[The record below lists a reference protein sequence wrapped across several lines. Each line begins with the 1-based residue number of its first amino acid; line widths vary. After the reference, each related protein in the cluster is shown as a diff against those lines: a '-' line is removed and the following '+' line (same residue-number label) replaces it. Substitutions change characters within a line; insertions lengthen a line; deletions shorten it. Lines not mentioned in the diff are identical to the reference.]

1 MTIPVA
7 VFMPF
12 IIGTA
17 GHIDHG
23 KTSLIRALTGMDTD
37 RLKEEKE
44 RGISIDLGFAY
55 LALPDGTTVGIVDVP
70 GHERFIKNM
79 LVGATGIDLV
89 LFVVAADD
97 GIMPQTREHLDIMH
111 LLGINNGI
119 FVITKSD
126 LTDESRVSKVIAA
139 VKEVIKD
146 TCLKDSPVIPVSS
159 ATGFSIDN
167 LKKLISAE
175 AQKLLSKPE
184 DGFFRLPIDRSFS
197 IKGFGT
203 VVTGTVASGSVK
215 KNDEVIIIS
224 KKQGNPNP
232 RLIHARTRK
241 VKIRGMQSHFNE
253 VTAITAGQRAAI
265 NISGIPHA
273 EIERGDVLTS
283 PDMDSASR
291 IVAVSFEFLNSI
303 KKPIKNNFMF
313 KLHHMT
319 DETIARVS
327 FEGIKEAAPGAKT
340 FGFLRLKEP
349 MAMMRGDRFI
359 LRDPSINSTI
369 GGGKV
374 LLPYIEDLKSNKK
387 TGAQHLD
394 ILKQYQAMEGN
405 DVENILLILLS
416 GDGISC
422 IDIHTLRL
430 ILNIPEKTFG
440 NIVAALTDKGKTMRI
455 GEYLILKEKLEKIEQ
470 LIVNI
475 INNYHRNTPGDVGVA
490 EEYIT
495 KALKVSD
502 SGFRISDLK
511 MVLDGLIKNGKIARN
526 ANLFHLPS
534 HKPEAKGK
542 EKNIEDAVVS
552 LFQNRGFNPL
562 KLDEILQISYKLVP
576 EGISR
581 GKEDIKNVLQLLVK
595 RGMIIKVTED
605 SYTSKAVLD
614 ETKAKLADWVA
625 DKGKIKAAEF
635 RDILGC
641 GRKFA
646 IELLEYFDK
655 ERVTLR
661 SGDYRVLRKT
671 LSAKQ

>member
-44 RGISIDLGFAY
+44 RGITIDLGFAY
-55 LALPDGTTVGIVDVP
+55 LTLPDGTTVGIVDVP

-111 LLGINNGI
+111 LLGVHNGI
-119 FVITKSD
+119 FVITKTD
-126 LTDESRVSKVIAA
+126 LVNDERINTIQHDI
-139 VKEVIKD
+139 KELAKD
-146 TCLKDSPVIPVSS
+146 TCLKDSRIIPVSS
-159 ATGFSIDN
+159 ATGFGIDN
-167 LKKLISAE
+167 LKKLISTE
-175 AQKLLSKPE
+175 AQKVLSKPE
-184 DGFFRLPIDRSFS
+184 GDFFRLPIDRSFS

-224 KKQGNPNP
+224 KKQRIPK
-232 RLIHARTRK
+232 K

-283 PDMDSASR
+283 PDLDSAFR
-291 IVAVSFEFLNSI
+291 IVAASFEFLSSI
-303 KKPIKNNFMF
+303 KKPIKNNSMF

-387 TGAQHLD
+387 TGTQYLD
-394 ILKQYQAMEGN
+394 ILKQYQAMEGD

-440 NIVAALTDKGKTMRI
+440 NIVAALTGKGKAALI

-470 LIVNI
+470 VIVNI

-495 KALKVSD
+495 KALKISD
-502 SGFRISDLK
+502 LGFRISDLK

-562 KLDEILQISYKLVP
+562 KLDEILPISYKLVP

-581 GKEDIKNVLQLLVK
+581 GKEDIKNVLQLLIK

-614 ETKAKLADWVA
+614 EAKAKLVDWVA

-635 RDILGC
+635 RDVLGC

-655 ERVTLR
+655 EKITLR
-661 SGDYRVLRKT
+661 SGDYRVLRKA

>member
-7 VFMPF
+7 VLMPF

-55 LALPDGTTVGIVDVP
+55 LDLPDGAKAGIVDVP

-79 LVGATGIDLV
+79 LAGATGIDLV

-97 GIMPQTREHLDIMH
+97 GIMPQTKEHLEIMH
-111 LLGINNGI
+111 LLGIGRGI
-119 FVITKSD
+119 FVITKTD
-126 LTDESRVSKVIAA
+126 LVEKGRVDQVTLD
-139 VKEVIKD
+139 VKALIKGAS
-146 TCLKDSPVIPVSS
+146 LEGSPVIPVSS
-159 ATGFSIDN
+159 ATGSGIDV
-167 LKKLISAE
+167 LKTLIAKE
-175 AQKLLSKPE
+175 ARNIPARPE
-184 DGFFRLPIDRSFS
+184 AGFFRLTIDRSFS

-215 KNDEVIIIS
+215 KNDDVIIIS
-224 KKQGNPNP
+224 KKQCIPK
-232 RLIHARTRK
+232 K

-253 VTAITAGQRAAI
+253 VTAITAGQRAAV
-265 NISGIPHA
+265 NLSGISHA
-273 EIERGDVLTS
+273 EIERGDVLAS
-283 PDMDSASR
+283 PDMDSAST
-291 IVAVSFEFLNSI
+291 IVAASFEFLSSI
-303 KKPIKNNFMF
+303 KKPIKNNSMF

-349 MAMMRGDRFI
+349 MTMMRGDRFI

-369 GGGKV
+369 GGGKA

-387 TGAQHLD
+387 TGTQHLD
-394 ILKQYQAMEGN
+394 ILKRYQALGGSDM
-405 DVENILLILLS
+405 ENILLLLLS
-416 GDGISC
+416 GEGISC
-422 IDIHTLRL
+422 INIHTLRL
-430 ILNIPEKTFG
+430 ILNIPEKAFA

-455 GEYLILKEKLEKIEQ
+455 GECLILKEKLEEIEQ
-470 LIVNI
+470 VIVNI

-495 KALKVSD
+495 KAIKTSKLKA
-502 SGFRISDLK
+502 GILK
-511 MVLDGLIKNGKIARN
+511 TALDGLIKNGKVARN

-655 ERVTLR
+655 EKITLR
-661 SGDYRVLRKT
+661 SGDYRILRKAVKT
-671 LSAKQ
+671 

>member
-23 KTSLIRALTGMDTD
+23 KTSLIKALTGMDTD

-79 LVGATGIDLV
+79 LAGATGINLV

-327 FEGIKEAAPGAKT
+327 FEGIKEAASGAKT

-349 MAMMRGDRFI
+349 MTMMRGDRFI

-394 ILKQYQAMEGN
+394 ILKQYQAMEGD
-405 DVENILLILLS
+405 DVENILLLLLS
-416 GDGISC
+416 GEGISC
-422 IDIHTLRL
+422 IDMHTLRL
-430 ILNIPEKTFG
+430 ILNIPEKAFG
-440 NIVAALTDKGKTMRI
+440 NIVAVLTGKGKAALI
-455 GEYLILKEKLEKIEQ
+455 GECLILKEKLDKIEQ
-470 LIVNI
+470 VIVNI

-542 EKNIEDAVVS
+542 ERNIEDAVVA

-614 ETKAKLADWVA
+614 ETKAKLVDWVA

>member
-1 MTIPVA
+1 
-7 VFMPF
+7 MPF

-44 RGISIDLGFAY
+44 RGITIDLGFAY
-55 LALPDGTTVGIVDVP
+55 LTLPDGTTVGIVDVP

-111 LLGINNGI
+111 LLGVHNGI
-119 FVITKSD
+119 FVITKTD
-126 LTDESRVSKVIAA
+126 LVNDERINTIQHDI
-139 VKEVIKD
+139 KELAKD
-146 TCLKDSPVIPVSS
+146 TCLKDSRIIPVSS
-159 ATGFSIDN
+159 ATGFGIDN
-167 LKKLISAE
+167 LKKLISTE
-175 AQKLLSKPE
+175 AQKVLSKPE
-184 DGFFRLPIDRSFS
+184 GDFFRLPIDRSFS

-224 KKQGNPNP
+224 KKQRIPK
-232 RLIHARTRK
+232 K

-265 NISGIPHA
+265 NISGIPQA

-283 PDMDSASR
+283 PDLDSAFR

-303 KKPIKNNFMF
+303 KKPIKNNSMF

-394 ILKQYQAMEGN
+394 ILKQYQAMEGD
-405 DVENILLILLS
+405 DVENILLLLLS
-416 GDGISC
+416 GEGISC
-422 IDIHTLRL
+422 IDMHTLRL
-430 ILNIPEKTFG
+430 ILNIPEKVFG
-440 NIVAALTDKGKTMRI
+440 NIVAVLTGKGKAALI
-455 GEYLILKEKLEKIEQ
+455 GECLILKEKLDKIEQ
-470 LIVNI
+470 VIVNI

-581 GKEDIKNVLQLLVK
+581 GKEDIKNVLQLLIK

-614 ETKAKLADWVA
+614 EAKAKLVDWVA

-635 RDILGC
+635 RDVLGC

-655 ERVTLR
+655 EKITLR
-661 SGDYRVLRKT
+661 SGDYRVLRKA

>member
-1 MTIPVA
+1 
-7 VFMPF
+7 MPF

-55 LALPDGTTVGIVDVP
+55 LTLPDGTTVGIVDVP

-111 LLGINNGI
+111 LLGVHNGI
-119 FVITKSD
+119 FVITKTD
-126 LTDESRVSKVIAA
+126 LVNDERINTIQHDI
-139 VKEVIKD
+139 KELAKD
-146 TCLKDSPVIPVSS
+146 TCLKDSRIIPVSS
-159 ATGFSIDN
+159 ATGFGIDN
-167 LKKLISAE
+167 LKKLISTE
-175 AQKLLSKPE
+175 AQKVLSKPE
-184 DGFFRLPIDRSFS
+184 GDFFRLPIDRSFS

-224 KKQGNPNP
+224 KKQRIPK
-232 RLIHARTRK
+232 K

-283 PDMDSASR
+283 PDLDSAFR

-303 KKPIKNNFMF
+303 KKPIKNNSMF

-394 ILKQYQAMEGN
+394 ILKQYQAMEGD
-405 DVENILLILLS
+405 DVENILLLLLS
-416 GDGISC
+416 GEGISC
-422 IDIHTLRL
+422 IDMHTLRL

-440 NIVAALTDKGKTMRI
+440 NIVAALTGKGKAALI

-470 LIVNI
+470 VIVNI

-495 KALKVSD
+495 KALKISD
-502 SGFRISDLK
+502 LGFRISDLK

-542 EKNIEDAVVS
+542 ERNIEDAVVS

-562 KLDEILQISYKLVP
+562 KLDEILPISYKLVP

-581 GKEDIKNVLQLLVK
+581 GKEDIKNVLQLLIK

>member
-111 LLGINNGI
+111 LLGVHNGI
-119 FVITKSD
+119 FVITKTD
-126 LTDESRVSKVIAA
+126 LVNDERINTIQHDI
-139 VKEVIKD
+139 KELAKD
-146 TCLKDSPVIPVSS
+146 TCLKDSRIIPVSS
-159 ATGFSIDN
+159 ATGFGIDN

-625 DKGKIKAAEF
+625 DKGKIKVAEF

-641 GRKFA
+641 GRKFS
-646 IELLEYFDK
+646 I
-655 ERVTLR
+655 
-661 SGDYRVLRKT
+661 
-671 LSAKQ
+671 